1 MSLSVA
7 MLLLARKHGH
17 RAESSMKKLELSPR
31 LQLLA
36 DWVPPGARIA
46 DVGTDH
52 AYLPVWLRLHGRVVS
67 AIACDLR
74 KGPLERARETSR
86 IYGTEDI
93 CFRLGDGLAPV
104 APEEADTIV
113 IAGMGGENI
122 AAILERA
129 PWTAD
134 GEHTLLLQSQSRAED
149 LRRFLMD
156 HGYAIRREA
165 LVLDRG
171 ILYPVIEAGGGE
183 MTLSLGQL
191 YGGAALL
198 HDPLGERYIIEKII
212 RLSGAVAGVNRS
224 GSPEKGD
231 ALRDII
237 TALLSMREEWRNAES
252 TRNRTGPF

>member
-1 MSLSVA
+1 
-7 MLLLARKHGH
+7 
-17 RAESSMKKLELSPR
+17 MKKMELSPR

-36 DWVPPGARIA
+36 DWVPSGARIA

-52 AYLPVWLRLHGRVVS
+52 AYLPVWLLLHGRVVS

-74 KGPLERARETSR
+74 EGPLERARQTGR
-86 IYGTEDI
+86 AYGADLD
-93 CFRLGDGLAPV
+93 FRLGNGLDVA
-104 APEEADTIV
+104 APEEADAIV

-134 GEHTLLLQSQSRAED
+134 GRHTLLLQPMSRAED

-165 LVLDRG
+165 LVRDRG
-171 ILYPVIEAGGGE
+171 TIYPVMEAAGGT
-183 MTLSLGQL
+183 MTLSLGQI

-212 RLSGAVAGVNRS
+212 RLQVAVAGLNRS
-224 GSPEKGD
+224 GDRKKGD
-231 ALRDII
+231 ALREII
-237 TALLSMREEWRNAES
+237 TALLSMREEWRHAQS
-252 TRNRTGPF
+252 R

>member
-1 MSLSVA
+1 M
-7 MLLLARKHGH
+7 
-17 RAESSMKKLELSPR
+17 ELSAR

-36 DWVPPGARIA
+36 DWVPSGARIA

-52 AYLPVWLRLHGRVVS
+52 AYLPVWLLLYGRVVS

-74 KGPLERARETSR
+74 EGPLERARQTGYT
-86 IYGTEDI
+86 YGVDLDL
-93 CFRLGDGLAPV
+93 RLGNGLDVA

-134 GEHTLLLQSQSRAED
+134 GRHTLLLQPMSRAED

-165 LVLDRG
+165 LVRDRG
-171 ILYPVIEAGGGE
+171 TIYPVMEAVKGE
-183 MTLSLGQL
+183 MKLSLGQL

-198 HDPLGERYIIEKII
+198 QDPLGGQYIIEKII
-212 RLSGAVAGVNRS
+212 RLQGAVAGLNRS
-224 GSPEKGD
+224 GNREKGD
-231 ALRDII
+231 GLRNII
-237 TALLSMREEWRNAES
+237 TALLSLREEWRYAQS
-252 TRNRTGPF
+252 R

>member
-1 MSLSVA
+1 
-7 MLLLARKHGH
+7 
-17 RAESSMKKLELSPR
+17 MKTLELTPR

-36 DWVPPGARIA
+36 DQVPSGARLA

-74 KGPLERARETSR
+74 EGPLARARETGR
-86 IYGTEDI
+86 LYGADGI
-93 CFRLGDGLAPV
+93 DFRLGDGLSV
-104 APEEADTIV
+104 VSPEEADAIV

-122 AAILERA
+122 AAILKRA

-134 GEHTLLLQSQSRAED
+134 GVHRLLLQPMTRSEA
-149 LRRFLMD
+149 LRQFLME
-156 HGYAIRREA
+156 HGYAIQRET
-165 LVLDRG
+165 LVRDRG
-171 ILYPVIEAGGGE
+171 TLYPVMEAVGGE

-212 RLSGAVAGVNRS
+212 RLTNAVAGLNRTR
-224 GSPEKGD
+224 ERQKAD
-231 ALRDII
+231 ALREII
-237 TALLSMREEWRNAES
+237 TALLSMREEWRRAKS
-252 TRNRTGPF
+252 WGD